1 MVLRP
6 AHPSEHP
13 VRGARRENDD
23 GDMAALQLYH
33 THTAAQADVLILF
46 TSTGYMLLGLI
57 SSLVFRAIRDTLP
70 NNPETQKRILG
81 ASMTAL
87 SLADVMYIVVSWV
100 GLPEDLRYSFGSW
113 SSMTHGNITFVV
125 FLLSVSGRHY
135 YGKVALK
142 SQRSA

>member
-87 SLADVMYIVVSWV
+87 SLADVSTTYSFFFRLTTMLLGYVVSW
-100 GLPEDLRYSFGSW
+100 LCMLRVHKYVDKD
-113 SSMTHGNITFVV
+113 T
-125 FLLSVSGRHY
+125 VS
-135 YGKVALK
+135 
-142 SQRSA
+142 